1 MRKIKEM
8 KNKIIAL
15 IPARKGSERLKNKNI
30 VKLFGLPLIAHT
42 IISARKSNLF
52 NKIVVSTN
60 SLKYAK
66 IAKKYG
72 AEVPFLRPNSISKNN
87 SKDFG
92 FFLHLINWL
101 KKNENY
107 SPDLIVQLR
116 PTQPYRDVKFIDKAI
131 QIMMRDKKAD
141 SLRSISVPERTPY
154 KMWKIKGNYLDY
166 IFPNTKFQKKEY
178 FNLDRRK
185 LQDIYWHDGV
195 IDIVKTKTIK
205 KYNNLTGKKIAYIK
219 NNKEF
224 LVDIDSKKDLN
235 LAKIFIK
242 KKFIKLNDN

>member
-1 MRKIKEM
+1 M
-8 KNKIIAL
+8 KIISV
-15 IPARKGSERLKNKNI
+15 IPARGGSKSIKNKNLI
-30 VKLFGLPLIAHT
+30 KLNNKPLIYYA
-42 IISARKSNLF
+42 IKQSQKSKF
-52 NKIVVSTN
+52 IKRSIVSTN
-60 SLKYAK
+60 DKKIAK

-107 SPDLIVQLR
+107 TPDLIVQLR

>member
-1 MRKIKEM
+1 M
-8 KNKIIAL
+8 KIISV
-15 IPARKGSERLKNKNI
+15 IPARGGSKSIKNKNLI
-30 VKLFGLPLIAHT
+30 KLNNKPLIYYA
-42 IISARKSNLF
+42 IKQSQKSKF
-52 NKIVVSTN
+52 IKRSIVSTN
-60 SLKYAK
+60 DKKIAK

-107 SPDLIVQLR
+107 TPDLIVQLR

-224 LVDIDSKKDLN
+224 LVDIDSKKDLK

>member
-1 MRKIKEM
+1 M
-8 KNKIIAL
+8 KIISV
-15 IPARKGSERLKNKNI
+15 IPARGGSQSIKNKNLI
-30 VKLFGLPLIAHT
+30 KLNNKPLIYYA
-42 IISARKSNLF
+42 IKQSRKSKF
-52 NKIVVSTN
+52 IKRSIVSTN
-60 SLKYAK
+60 DKKIAK

-107 SPDLIVQLR
+107 TPDLIVQLR

-131 QIMMRDKKAD
+131 QIIMRDKKAD

-224 LVDIDSKKDLN
+224 LVDIDSKKDLK

>member
-1 MRKIKEM
+1 M
-8 KNKIIAL
+8 KIISV
-15 IPARKGSERLKNKNI
+15 IPARGGSKSIKNKNLI
-30 VKLFGLPLIAHT
+30 KLNNKPLIYYA
-42 IISARKSNLF
+42 IKQSQKSKF
-52 NKIVVSTN
+52 IKRSIVSTN
-60 SLKYAK
+60 DKKIAK

-107 SPDLIVQLR
+107 TPDLIVQLR

-166 IFPNTKFQKKEY
+166 IFPNTKFQKK
-178 FNLDRRK
+178 R
-185 LQDIYWHDGV
+185 
-195 IDIVKTKTIK
+195 
-205 KYNNLTGKKIAYIK
+205 
-219 NNKEF
+219 
-224 LVDIDSKKDLN
+224 
-235 LAKIFIK
+235 IF
-242 KKFIKLNDN
+242 

>member
-1 MRKIKEM
+1 M
-8 KNKIIAL
+8 KIISV
-15 IPARKGSERLKNKNI
+15 IPARGGSKSIKNKNLI
-30 VKLFGLPLIAHT
+30 KLNNKPLIYYA
-42 IISARKSNLF
+42 IKQSQKSKF
-52 NKIVVSTN
+52 IKRSIVSTN
-60 SLKYAK
+60 DKKIAK

-107 SPDLIVQLR
+107 TPDLIVQLR

-131 QIMMRDKKAD
+131 QIIMRDKKAD

-224 LVDIDSKKDLN
+224 LVDIDSKKDLK

>member
-1 MRKIKEM
+1 
-8 KNKIIAL
+8 
-15 IPARKGSERLKNKNI
+15 
-30 VKLFGLPLIAHT
+30 
-42 IISARKSNLF
+42 
-52 NKIVVSTN
+52 
-60 SLKYAK
+60 
-66 IAKKYG
+66 
-72 AEVPFLRPNSISKNN
+72 
-87 SKDFG
+87 
-92 FFLHLINWL
+92 
-101 KKNENY
+101 
-107 SPDLIVQLR
+107 
-116 PTQPYRDVKFIDKAI
+116 
-131 QIMMRDKKAD
+131 MRDKKAD

-224 LVDIDSKKDLN
+224 LVDIDSKKDLK

>member
-1 MRKIKEM
+1 M
-8 KNKIIAL
+8 KIISV
-15 IPARKGSERLKNKNI
+15 IPARGGSKSIKNKNLI
-30 VKLFGLPLIAHT
+30 KLNNKPLIYYA
-42 IISARKSNLF
+42 IKQSQKSKF
-52 NKIVVSTN
+52 IKRSIVSTN
-60 SLKYAK
+60 DKKIAK

-224 LVDIDSKKDLN
+224 LVDIDSKKDLK

>member
-1 MRKIKEM
+1 M
-8 KNKIIAL
+8 KIISV
-15 IPARKGSERLKNKNI
+15 IPARGGSQSIKNKNLI
-30 VKLFGLPLIAHT
+30 KLNNKPLIYYA
-42 IISARKSNLF
+42 IKQSRKSKF
-52 NKIVVSTN
+52 IKRSIVSTN
-60 SLKYAK
+60 DKKIAK

-107 SPDLIVQLR
+107 TPDLIVQLR

-131 QIMMRDKKAD
+131 QIMMKDKKAD

-224 LVDIDSKKDLN
+224 LVDIDSKKDLK